1 MIKEA
6 INNDAWAIMPS
17 SLDNISSKVLAGVN
31 DPVLSDEIVEGAD
44 GASYVEAKAAFMA
57 QFEEQL
63 RVDQDGTGYIS
74 IDGPMMLNPGPY
86 ERMVIGAADMGRIA
100 DLIRVAAGEEEI
112 ESLVININS
121 PGGTVVGTPEL
132 AGAIREFNS
141 TGKKSVAFT
150 NSLMASAAY
159 WVGSQCSEVVC
170 TESAIVGSVGVIRA
184 HVDLTEARAQ
194 AGVKVEV
201 FRGGDNKVAG
211 AYSTE
216 IDDEQRE
223 LIQQG
228 IDEKHAE
235 FQDVVRSTRN
245 IDLAMLDGRTF
256 YGKQAAENGFADAV
270 VSSFAGVASR
280 VKNDDYIAEEN
291 VSSGDEVDISR
302 KDMSNPAENNESAP
316 EAEIAEGEVAISEA
330 VATEQAEEFVSIEN
344 TADDSA
350 EEVATETAEEVV
362 EEEIVEASE
371 EVAEEPSEEPAEEEE
386 SEEEEAEESK
396 EESEEEETEEAKDCD
411 DCDSDDCDGC
421 EKEEEAE
428 EGSDEEASEEAEE
441 ASLES
446 RVDDLASKLDA
457 LIAALNPAKEEEAS
471 EEAEE
476 EVEVEEAS
484 EEAAEEPSFEERVEE
499 AAEAKAAKIAADSGV
514 DSIEA
519 TAEQEDNSKYAN
531 FTDAELWVE
540 HSKIR
545 KEDGEGA
552 ARAFYVSQIRN
563 K

>member
-1 MIKEA
+1 MITEA
-6 INNDAWAIMPS
+6 LNNDSWAIMPS
-17 SLDNISSKVLAGVN
+17 SLDNISCKVLAGVV
-31 DPVLSDEIVEGAD
+31 DPVLNDEITDSSD
-44 GASYVEAKAAFMA
+44 GASYVESKAAFMS

-63 RVDQDGTGYIS
+63 RVDQDGCGYIS
-74 IDGPMMLNPGPY
+74 INGPMMLNPGPY

-100 DLIRVAAGEEEI
+100 DLVRVAASEDEI
-112 ESLVININS
+112 NSLVVEINS

-216 IDDEQRE
+216 IDEGQRE
-223 LIQQG
+223 LIQRG

-256 YGKQAAENGFADAV
+256 YGKQAAEYGFADAV
-270 VSSFAGVASR
+270 VSSFAGVAPL
-280 VKNDDYIAEEN
+280 VKSDDYIAEESN
-291 VSSGDEVDISR
+291 NSSNEVDNSR

-316 EAEIAEGEVAISEA
+316 EAEIADGEVAISEA
-330 VATEQAEEFVSIEN
+330 VATEQAEEFASTEN
-344 TADDSA
+344 TSDVSEEVSEEVSA
-350 EEVATETAEEVV
+350 EESV
-362 EEEIVEASE
+362 EESE
-371 EVAEEPSEEPAEEEE
+371 EESVEEPEEESVEESVEEPEEE
-386 SEEEEAEESK
+386 SEEESEEALEDSAEGAEDCEGCDEDCEDCDEEIESKQDESK
-396 EESEEEETEEAKDCD
+396 EV
-411 DCDSDDCDGC
+411 
-421 EKEEEAE
+421 
-428 EGSDEEASEEAEE
+428 
-441 ASLES
+441 SLES
-446 RVDDLASKLDA
+446 RVEDLSSKLEA
-457 LIAALNPAKEEEAS
+457 LIAALSPEKKGEASEEEAS
-471 EEAEE
+471 G
-476 EVEVEEAS
+476 EAS
-484 EEAAEEPSFEERVEE
+484 KELVEEPSFEERVEE

-514 DSIEA
+514 DSIAA
-519 TAEQEDNSKYAN
+519 TADQEDSSKYAN

-545 KEDGEGA
+545 NEEGEVA
-552 ARAFYVSQIRN
+552 ARAFYVSQIRS

>member
-112 ESLVININS
+112 ESLVVNINS

-159 WVGSQCSEVVC
+159 WVGSQCSEIVC

-245 IDLAMLDGRTF
+245 IELAMLDGRTF

-280 VKNDDYIAEEN
+280 VKTDDYIAEEN

-302 KDMSNPAENNESAP
+302 KDMEAILLKTTNRLLKQKSPRAKSLSARL
-316 EAEIAEGEVAISEA
+316 S
-330 VATEQAEEFVSIEN
+330 QR
-344 TADDSA
+344 
-350 EEVATETAEEVV
+350 
-362 EEEIVEASE
+362 
-371 EVAEEPSEEPAEEEE
+371 
-386 SEEEEAEESK
+386 SK
-396 EESEEEETEEAKDCD
+396 PR
-411 DCDSDDCDGC
+411 
-421 EKEEEAE
+421 
-428 EGSDEEASEEAEE
+428 
-441 ASLES
+441 SLFLS
-446 RVDDLASKLDA
+446 RTLLTTPLKRSPLRLLK
-457 LIAALNPAKEEEAS
+457 
-471 EEAEE
+471 
-476 EVEVEEAS
+476 
-484 EEAAEEPSFEERVEE
+484 R
-499 AAEAKAAKIAADSGV
+499 
-514 DSIEA
+514 
-519 TAEQEDNSKYAN
+519 
-531 FTDAELWVE
+531 
-540 HSKIR
+540 
-545 KEDGEGA
+545 
-552 ARAFYVSQIRN
+552 
-563 K
+563 

>member
-1 MIKEA
+1 MIKDA

-63 RVDQDGTGYIS
+63 RVDDNGTGYIS

-86 ERMVIGAADMGRIA
+86 ERMMLGAADMGRISE
-100 DLIRVAAGEEEI
+100 LVRIAAVEEEI
-112 ESLVININS
+112 NGLVIQINS

-132 AGAIREFNS
+132 AGAIRDFNDS
-141 TGKKSVAFT
+141 GKKSIAFT

-159 WVGSQCSEVVC
+159 WVGSQCSQVVC

-216 IDDEQRE
+216 INDEQRE
-223 LIQQG
+223 LIQEG
-228 IDEKHAE
+228 IDEKHME
-235 FQDVVRSTRN
+235 FQQVVLSYRD
-245 IDLAMLDGRTF
+245 IDKKMLDGRTF

-270 VSSFAGVASR
+270 VTSLASVAAMS
-280 VKNDDYIAEEN
+280 KYDDYMTESEEL
-291 VSSGDEVDISR
+291 SEGEVDNSR

-316 EAEIAEGEVAISEA
+316 VAEIAEGEVAISEA
-330 VATEQAEEFVSIEN
+330 VATEQAEEFVSLEN

-350 EEVATETAEEVV
+350 EEIAAETAEEVV
-362 EEEIVEASE
+362 EEE
-371 EVAEEPSEEPAEEEE
+371 VAEE
-386 SEEEEAEESK
+386 SEEVVEEPVEAADEEEK
-396 EESEEEETEEAKDCD
+396 EESE
-411 DCDSDDCDGC
+411 

-428 EGSDEEASEEAEE
+428 EVEAEESEEKEESEEESDEEKEESEEKEEEVEEEEEAEE

-457 LIAALNPAKEEEAS
+457 LIAALNPAEEK
-471 EEAEE
+471 AEE
-476 EVEVEEAS
+476 ESAEEDTEEKEEEVEEAS

-514 DSIEA
+514 DSIEVI
-519 TAEQEDNSKYAN
+519 AEEGDSSKYAN

-545 KEDGEGA
+545 NEEGDSA
-552 ARAFYVSQIRN
+552 ARAFYVSQIRS

>member
-245 IDLAMLDGRTF
+245 IELAMLDGRTF

-302 KDMSNPAENNESAP
+302 QDMSIPAENNESAP

-386 SEEEEAEESK
+386 SEEEEAEESE
-396 EESEEEETEEAKDCD
+396 EESEEGEAEEAKDCD

-519 TAEQEDNSKYAN
+519 TAEQEDTSKYAN

-545 KEDGEGA
+545 KEEGAGA
-552 ARAFYVSQIRN
+552 ARAFYINQIRN

>member
-112 ESLVININS
+112 ESLVVNINS

-159 WVGSQCSEVVC
+159 WVGSQCSEIVC

-245 IDLAMLDGRTF
+245 IELAMLDGRTF

-280 VKNDDYIAEEN
+280 VKTDDYIAEEN

-302 KDMSNPAENNESAP
+302 KDMEATAENNESAP

-350 EEVATETAEEVV
+350 EEVAAETAEEVV

-371 EVAEEPSEEPAEEEE
+371 EVAEEPSEEPVEEEE
-386 SEEEEAEESK
+386 SEEEEAEES
-396 EESEEEETEEAKDCD
+396 EEEEAEEAKDCD

-421 EKEEEAE
+421 EKEEEDE
-428 EGSDEEASEEAEE
+428 EGSDEEESEEAEE

-476 EVEVEEAS
+476 EVEEEEAEEAS

-519 TAEQEDNSKYAN
+519 TADQEDTSKYAS

-545 KEDGEGA
+545 NEEGEGA

>member
-17 SLDNISSKVLAGVN
+17 SLDNISSKVIEGVV
-31 DPVLSDEIVEGAD
+31 DPVISEISEDASND
-44 GASYVEAKAAFMA
+44 RASYIEARAAFMS
-57 QFEEQL
+57 QFEEKLQ
-63 RVDQDGTGYIS
+63 VDEDGTGYIS
-74 IDGPMMLNPGPY
+74 IDGPMMLNPGPF
-86 ERMVIGAADMGRIA
+86 ERMVIGAADMGRISE
-100 DLIRVAAGEEEI
+100 LVRVAAGEEEI
-112 ESLVININS
+112 NSLVLNINS

-132 AGAIREFNS
+132 AQSIRDFNA

-216 IDDEQRE
+216 MTDEQRE
-223 LIQQG
+223 LIQEG

-235 FQDVVRSTRN
+235 FQAVVNKARSIDVS
-245 IDLAMLDGRTF
+245 LLDGRTF
-256 YGKQAAENGFADAV
+256 YGKQAAENGFADV
-270 VSSFAGVASR
+270 VADSLGGALVR
-280 VKNDDYIAEEN
+280 VKSDDYMSEEN
-291 VSSGDEVDISR
+291 NSTNNKVDNQG

-330 VATEQAEEFVSIEN
+330 VAQEQAEEFVSIEN
-344 TADDSA
+344 TA
-350 EEVATETAEEVV
+350 E
-362 EEEIVEASE
+362 EASE
-371 EVAEEPSEEPAEEEE
+371 EVAEEVIEASEDSAEGCDKEDCEDCEGCDKEESSEERAEEQVEE
-386 SEEEEAEESK
+386 HAEEQVEWQSIEDRVEALSAKLDAVIEALKGSGESK
-396 EESEEEETEEAKDCD
+396 EKAEEQSEEQSEEQ
-411 DCDSDDCDGC
+411 
-421 EKEEEAE
+421 AE
-428 EGSDEEASEEAEE
+428 EQ
-441 ASLES
+441 
-446 RVDDLASKLDA
+446 
-457 LIAALNPAKEEEAS
+457 
-471 EEAEE
+471 
-476 EVEVEEAS
+476 
-484 EEAAEEPSFEERVEE
+484 SFEERVEE

-519 TAEQEDNSKYAN
+519 SEEGDSETAKYAN

-545 KEDGEGA
+545 AEKGEAA
-552 ARAFYVSQIRN
+552 ARVFYTNQIRN
-563 K
+563 R